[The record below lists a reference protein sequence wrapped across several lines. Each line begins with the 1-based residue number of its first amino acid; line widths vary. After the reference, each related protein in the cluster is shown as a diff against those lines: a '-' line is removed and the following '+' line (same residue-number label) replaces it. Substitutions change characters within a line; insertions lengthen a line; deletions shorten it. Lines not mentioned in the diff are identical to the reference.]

1 MRRIVMLSIILFC
14 IASPI
19 VINSQA
25 DNTETNK
32 LELNSVSD
40 YVIHRG
46 ETIEATITVRNIN
59 SSTIITF
66 SDSMPENISITNLP
80 EQFTLIQNQIRQ
92 FRFFFSCDDEI
103 PYEQQTAFINI
114 TSDLEPSV
122 VYSSSYTLTIARNS
136 SLGFGV
142 VDDSEF
148 IVDPGVRTN
157 LAVNMTNKGQYED
170 DVTFSLSTI
179 LAGNGVEYGL
189 SK

>member
-1 MRRIVMLSIILFC
+1 MRRIVMFSIILFC

-25 DNTETNK
+25 DNTGTNK
-32 LELNSVSD
+32 LELNFVSD

-46 ETIEATITVRNIN
+46 ETIEATITVRNIAN

-92 FRFFFSCDDEI
+92 FRFFFSCDDEA

-170 DVTFSLSTI
+170 DVTFSLSTKS
-179 LAGNGVEYGL
+179 G
-189 SK
+189 